1 MAFHSRSTSAPVALS
16 IAGSDSGANA
26 GIQADLL
33 TFAANRVFGTTAIT
47 CLTAQNP
54 EGITKVESL
63 DATFVIEQIR
73 QVIEYY
79 PVKAIKTGML
89 HNSEIV
95 NSVARYL
102 GEKLGKEDSSYRE
115 AYTTREKQRSRRSYL
130 VVDPVMI
137 ASSGDKLLEDE
148 AIRDYQN
155 TLLPLADLITPNLD
169 EAQVLLNRKLDSI
182 EDIKS
187 GATELAKHFDAY
199 VLVKGGHMPGN
210 LLFDLLAGPDG
221 SLEVFEQIR
230 ILDIDTHGSGCTLSS
245 ACAAQLALGKTIPE
259 AVSAARA
266 YLRRGM
272 ESPIRTLKAYF
283 INHVV

>member
-1 MAFHSRSTSAPVALS
+1 MDFHSRFTSAPVALS

-54 EGITKVESL
+54 EGITKVETL
-63 DATFVIEQIR
+63 DATFVTEQIR
-73 QVIEYY
+73 QVMSYY

-89 HNSEIV
+89 YNSEIIH
-95 NSVARYL
+95 SVAEYL
-102 GEKLGKEDSSYRE
+102 GEKAAE
-115 AYTTREKQRSRRSYL
+115 QRNRRSYL

-137 ASSGDKLLEDE
+137 ASSGDTLLENG
-148 AIRDYQN
+148 AIQDYQN
-155 TLLPLADLITPNLD
+155 MLLPMADLITPNLD
-169 EAQVLLNRKLDSI
+169 EARVLLKRKLDSI

-187 GATELAKHFDAY
+187 GATELAKRFDAY
-199 VLVKGGHMPGN
+199 VLIKGGHLPGN
-210 LLFDLLAGPDG
+210 LLFDLLAEPDG

-230 ILDIDTHGSGCTLSS
+230 ILDIDTHGSGCTLSA
-245 ACAAQLALGKTIPE
+245 ACAAQLARGKTVPE

-272 ESPIRTLKAYF
+272 ESPIRTPKANF
-283 INHVV
+283 INHAV